1 MNNQYHTVVAA
12 AEKGLFYEVALSP
25 KPGLVDRLTNGAHKD
40 MDFYLFIDSILALSP
55 YFSQYLKAGLQHQ
68 GTPAEL
74 FYTLRQLGQQAEA
87 AMFTATNGI
96 NTHKGANF
104 SFAVLLGATG
114 LHLQKSQL
122 PLTATDS
129 ENILKLSQAITK
141 DLLKTDFKNVASKK
155 ELTHGEKLYLAKGAT
170 GIRGQA
176 AAGYPALGEVLL
188 PYLRENRNLPREEL
202 LLRALVFLMSE
213 LEDSNVLHRGGATAL
228 ITLKAEMQ
236 QLHAKEL
243 TNAELIRALIQY
255 DEILIS
261 RNWSPGGA
269 ADLLSLG
276 IYFALLEGL
285 F

>member
-1 MNNQYHTVVAA
+1 MNNQYHTVVVAA
-12 AEKGLFYEVALSP
+12 KKGLFYEVALSP

-87 AMFTATNGI
+87 AMFAATNGI

-188 PYLRENRNLPREEL
+188 PYLRANRNLPREEL

-236 QLHAKEL
+236 QLHAKGL
-243 TNAELIRALIQY
+243 TNAELIRALIHY

>member
-1 MNNQYHTVVAA
+1 MNNQHHTVVAA

-68 GTPAEL
+68 GAPAEL

-188 PYLRENRNLPREEL
+188 PYLRANRNLPREEL

-276 IYFALLEGL
+276 IYFALLERL

>member
-1 MNNQYHTVVAA
+1 MNNQYHTVVVA

-74 FYTLRQLGQQAEA
+74 FYTLRQLGQQAET
-87 AMFTATNGI
+87 AMFAATNGI

-129 ENILKLSQAITK
+129 ENILKLSQAITQ

-176 AAGYPALGEVLL
+176 AAGYPDLGEVLL
-188 PYLRENRNLPREEL
+188 PYLRKNRNLPREEL

-213 LEDSNVLHRGGATAL
+213 LEDSNVLHRGGSTAL

>member
-1 MNNQYHTVVAA
+1 MNNQHHTVVAA

-87 AMFTATNGI
+87 AMFAATNGI

-129 ENILKLSQAITK
+129 ENILKLSQAITQ
-141 DLLKTDFKNVASKK
+141 DLLKIDFKNVASKK

-213 LEDSNVLHRGGATAL
+213 LEDSNVLHRGGSTAL

>member
-1 MNNQYHTVVAA
+1 MNNHHHTVVAA

-213 LEDSNVLHRGGATAL
+213 LEDSNVLHRGGSTAL

>member
-1 MNNQYHTVVAA
+1 MNNQHHTVVAA

-87 AMFTATNGI
+87 AMFAATNGI

-213 LEDSNVLHRGGATAL
+213 LEDSNVLHRGGSTAL

>member
-1 MNNQYHTVVAA
+1 MNNQHHTVVAA

-87 AMFTATNGI
+87 AMFAATNGI

-129 ENILKLSQAITK
+129 ENILKLSQAITQ

-213 LEDSNVLHRGGATAL
+213 LEDSNVLHRGGSTAL

>member
-1 MNNQYHTVVAA
+1 MNNQHHTVVAA

-87 AMFTATNGI
+87 AMFAATNGI

-129 ENILKLSQAITK
+129 ENILKLSQAITQY
-141 DLLKTDFKNVASKK
+141 LLKTDFKNVASKK

-176 AAGYPALGEVLL
+176 AAGYPALGQVLL
-188 PYLRENRNLPREEL
+188 PYLRANRNLPREEL

-213 LEDSNVLHRGGATAL
+213 LEDSNVLHRGGSTAL

-243 TNAELIRALIQY
+243 TNAELIRALIHY